1 MHRKNNESK
10 DNLTQIVD
18 ETKALLAV
26 TAHATEDTVV
36 AARNRLTSA
45 LEATQEACNHMKEKA
60 IASAKAADKVIRA
73 KPYQSIGIAF
83 GLGAIIGYLWSRRSR
98 E

>member
-1 MHRKNNESK
+1 MHRKNDESK

-36 AARNRLTSA
+36 AARNRLTAA
-45 LEATQEACNHMKEKA
+45 LEATTEACNQMKEKA
-60 IASAKAADKVIRA
+60 IATAKSADKVIRA

-83 GLGAIIGYLWSRRSR
+83 GVGALVGYLWSRRSR
-98 E
+98 D